1 MVLHRERHVAQA
13 RLDFVRGENHHYLI
27 LLHRK
32 RLGLEAKG
40 CCVGCIVKGQYGG
53 FGWNRD
59 GRGLFKDVGVV
70 KSGKRPCKGFGDSCV
85 VGQSIVVERVCLSRK
100 GCESYEN

>member
-1 MVLHRERHVAQA
+1 MNMWCAMRCG
-13 RLDFVRGENHHYLI
+13 FWMI

-59 GRGLFKDVGVV
+59 GRGLMTRKRVPPHEMVGAMM
-70 KSGKRPCKGFGDSCV
+70 
-85 VGQSIVVERVCLSRK
+85 RVA
-100 GCESYEN
+100 

>member
-1 MVLHRERHVAQA
+1 MGFVSASGFFSVICFMVVMH
-13 RLDFVRGENHHYLI
+13 DM
-27 LLHRK
+27 K

-100 GCESYEN
+100 GCESYEY

>member
-1 MVLHRERHVAQA
+1 MV
-13 RLDFVRGENHHYLI
+13 F
-27 LLHRK
+27 
-32 RLGLEAKG
+32 
-40 CCVGCIVKGQYGG
+40 
-53 FGWNRD
+53 FWNRD

>member
-1 MVLHRERHVAQA
+1 MNMWCAMRCG
-13 RLDFVRGENHHYLI
+13 FWMI